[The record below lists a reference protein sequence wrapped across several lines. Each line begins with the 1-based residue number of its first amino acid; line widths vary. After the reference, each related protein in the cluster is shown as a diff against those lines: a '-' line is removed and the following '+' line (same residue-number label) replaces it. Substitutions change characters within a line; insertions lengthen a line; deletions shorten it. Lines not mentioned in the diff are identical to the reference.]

1 MIEQI
6 IAPLITTLL
15 GVVVG
20 FILSTWQTNR
30 RDSEAKKERALSLH
44 SVVSAEI
51 DFNLT
56 LLQEFWNRLN
66 ERDSDK
72 DTPNYGESMLR
83 KLAYLAPPKW
93 SHKLWENQVSL
104 LVGTIDKETINKV
117 LRFHQ
122 QIDRLTNLQARVVE
136 LVKAH
141 PPHYQEYLSSDSS
154 ATVGWEPTDFQKVA
168 IPIWNEFWQITQD
181 LLRIGN
187 PLLH

>member
-1 MIEQI
+1 MQDSFQ
-6 IAPLITTLL
+6 LISTLL

-20 FILSTWQTNR
+20 FVLSTLQTNR

-56 LLQEFWNRLN
+56 MLQEFWNRLT

-72 DTPNYGESMLR
+72 EIPNAGEAMSR
-83 KLAYLAPPKW
+83 KLAYLSTPKW
-93 SHKLWENQVSL
+93 SHKLWENQITL

-136 LVKAH
+136 LVKLH
-141 PPHYQEYLSSDSS
+141 PPQYPQYLSSDSS
-154 ATVGWEPTDFQKVA
+154 ASVKWEPTDFQKVA
-168 IPIWNEFWQITQD
+168 IPIWNEFFQVTQD

-187 PLLH
+187 PLLR